1 MKKNILFIFMIVFV
15 CSSCKTITVG
25 TEQQVNIQSSVS
37 GATAEIP
44 GYGTYNLP
52 ATIALKKGDGPY
64 YVSVCKKGYECQQLV
79 IRKESDVF
87 GVLVGN
93 VLFGG
98 LLGMIIDYGTGA
110 AYELSP
116 ETLIAALEESD
127 VVISE
132 ALMQE
137 DTEEYVLLTVLD
149 IKRTPSR
156 LAEGIVAKHDLTPI
170 RGIR

>member
-1 MKKNILFIFMIVFV
+1 MRNLFFIFVFV
-15 CSSCKTITVG
+15 FVFSSCKTITVG
-25 TEQQVNIQSSVS
+25 TDQNVTIQSSVS

-44 GYGTYNLP
+44 GYGSYSLP

-64 YVSVCKKGYECQQLV
+64 YVNVCKKGYECQQLV

-110 AYELSP
+110 AYELAP
-116 ETLIAALEESD
+116 ETLIAALEKSD
-127 VVISE
+127 VQISE
-132 ALMQE
+132 ALLKE
-137 DTEEYVLLTVLD
+137 DTEGYVLLTVLD
-149 IKRTPSR
+149 IARTPSS
-156 LAEGIVAKHDLTPI
+156 LAEGIIAKHDLTPV